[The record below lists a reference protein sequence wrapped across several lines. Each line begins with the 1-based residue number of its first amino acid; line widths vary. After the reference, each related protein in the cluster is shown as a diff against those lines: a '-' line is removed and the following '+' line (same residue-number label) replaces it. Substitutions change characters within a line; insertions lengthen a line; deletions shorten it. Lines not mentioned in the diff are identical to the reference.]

1 MANNGRIVRIGC
13 GAGFWGDSDSGAA
26 QLVERGNIDYLV
38 FDFLAEITMSLLT
51 RARQKDPELGYAVD
65 FVSKVMCRLL
75 KDIVARKIKVVT
87 NAGGVNPRG
96 CQKALEALMR
106 ELGVSARVAVVL
118 GDDVSGSIE
127 SLRAQGVREMFDGR
141 ELPQK
146 VTSANAYLGA
156 RAIAN
161 ALDAGADIVITGRC
175 VDSAVVLGPLMHEFG
190 WQDTDYDRLAG
201 GSLLGHLVECGCMGT
216 GGVFSDWDQVPGWD
230 DMGYPIIE
238 CHADGS
244 GVLTKPEGTGGLVT
258 PPVAAEQM
266 LYEIGDPRA
275 YLLPDVCCDW
285 TGVTLSQ
292 VGPDRVLVSGARGSA
307 PSTSYKVCATYQ
319 DGWRAT
325 TSLTVVGGDAAGKA
339 RRVADAIIDKSGRL
353 LRERNLPPFLDTSV
367 EVVGSGEMY
376 GAQAG
381 AAPAREVMLK
391 IAVHHSDRAGAE
403 LFCHE
408 VMPAITATAPGISGF
423 FAGRPSPVP
432 VVRLFSMLVEKSEV
446 PVSIALGE
454 EERPVDIHGSPGAV
468 LPARPARSVSNG
480 QGGETVSVPIS
491 RLAYARS
498 GDKGDTANIGVVAR
512 RPEYYEL
519 LREHLTEEVMKGFFS
534 HFVRGEVERYEVR
547 GIDGLNFVLNNA
559 LGGGGIAS
567 LRIDPQGKCLAPIL
581 LDLPLDLPVSAAR
594 ERGLA

>member
-1 MANNGRIVRIGC
+1 MATNDRIVRIGC

-65 FVSKVMCRLL
+65 FVSKVMRRLL

-106 ELGVSARVAVVL
+106 ELGVTARVAVVL

-391 IAVHHSDRAGAE
+391 IAGMTS
-403 LFCHE
+403 
-408 VMPAITATAPGISGF
+408 
-423 FAGRPSPVP
+423 
-432 VVRLFSMLVEKSEV
+432 
-446 PVSIALGE
+446 
-454 EERPVDIHGSPGAV
+454 
-468 LPARPARSVSNG
+468 
-480 QGGETVSVPIS
+480 
-491 RLAYARS
+491 
-498 GDKGDTANIGVVAR
+498 
-512 RPEYYEL
+512 
-519 LREHLTEEVMKGFFS
+519 
-534 HFVRGEVERYEVR
+534 
-547 GIDGLNFVLNNA
+547 
-559 LGGGGIAS
+559 
-567 LRIDPQGKCLAPIL
+567 
-581 LDLPLDLPVSAAR
+581 
-594 ERGLA
+594 